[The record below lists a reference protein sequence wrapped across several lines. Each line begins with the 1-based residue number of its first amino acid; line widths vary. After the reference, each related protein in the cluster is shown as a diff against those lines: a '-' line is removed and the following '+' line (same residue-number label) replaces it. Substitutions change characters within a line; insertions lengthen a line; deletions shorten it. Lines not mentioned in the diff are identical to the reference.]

1 MQVQKWSKL
10 VLSPFRPSHYYFQ
23 SSDYSQSQSQW
34 ASECY
39 HPSHLSHDGTYHSTR
54 DQLQVRLW
62 EAQCTMVDFTCA
74 QELDEM
80 QVWHFL
86 NGLCSCGRQQQWEH
100 VTIKKLNWRGLQVC
114 VCSPHL
120 SDLSPSSDSEGEQSV
135 VHWPIVIL
143 ISYATYLPTKS
154 RFQTQLVMLHSS
166 EILLHP
172 RAEKSP
178 HIVNSDSLFFLVWK
192 LQLYCK
198 EDQLVSLIYYKCGPF
213 SLFTDYPTTFAV
225 DLNHDSTGLHAMQ

>member
-1 MQVQKWSKL
+1 MRSPVHHGRLYLCTGAWRDAGLALSKWALFMWPPTAMGTCHHQK
-10 VLSPFRPSHYYFQ
+10 
-23 SSDYSQSQSQW
+23 
-34 ASECY
+34 A
-39 HPSHLSHDGTYHSTR
+39 
-54 DQLQVRLW
+54 QLAW
-62 EAQCTMVDFTCA
+62 PA
-74 QELDEM
+74 
-80 QVWHFL
+80 
-86 NGLCSCGRQQQWEH
+86 GLCVLPPFIWPVSEFRF
-100 VTIKKLNWRGLQVC
+100 RGGTKCCTLTDQFC
-114 VCSPHL
+114 CSGL
-120 SDLSPSSDSEGEQSV
+120 R
-135 VHWPIVIL
+135 PIVIL
-143 ISYATYLPTKS
+143 ISSATYLPTKS